1 MPNEYQPLVTPPAE
15 RNEPAL
21 WFAFHRGEMLIV
33 QSEDEAQLPCCLDL
47 SELGLST
54 VRSLYLGTYGGK
66 HCYVSELEHANAL
79 PDGHELQGLRALFG
93 NVDETLA
100 ALAGRAFQ
108 IMEWDRNHQYC
119 SRCGTPTEA
128 RREERSRAC
137 PKCKYTTYPPIS
149 PAIMVLITRGREILL
164 EQSRTIDASPEESN
178 DYDVFISYA
187 HEEFTW
193 VYENV
198 FVPLKD
204 ARTADGRKLEIF
216 FDTSSIRVGSGWQD
230 KISLAIDGSRF
241 IVPVYSE
248 TYFKRPYCRFEIKR
262 AHRKWIMADESSRC
276 VLPVMRGKPVILATV
291 DDIQA
296 VSIDEQPGLVA
307 EIIAKILAGLEPKPL
322 ATPAQG
328 ASTT

>member
-21 WFAFHRGEMLIV
+21 WFAFQRGEMLIV

-164 EQSRTIDASPEESN
+164 ARKPEWVPKRFSALAGFVEPGETLEDTVRRETREEVGVEIENLRYFGSQPWPFPHSLMIAFTADYASGEVRPDGVEIEEARFFDVEQLPNLPQRISISRRMIDA
-178 DYDVFISYA
+178 VA
-187 HEEFTW
+187 AK
-193 VYENV
+193 
-198 FVPLKD
+198 L
-204 ARTADGRKLEIF
+204 ARGE
-216 FDTSSIRVGSGWQD
+216 
-230 KISLAIDGSRF
+230 KI
-241 IVPVYSE
+241 
-248 TYFKRPYCRFEIKR
+248 
-262 AHRKWIMADESSRC
+262 
-276 VLPVMRGKPVILATV
+276 
-291 DDIQA
+291 
-296 VSIDEQPGLVA
+296 
-307 EIIAKILAGLEPKPL
+307 
-322 ATPAQG
+322 
-328 ASTT
+328 

>member
-164 EQSRTIDASPEESN
+164 ARKPEWVPRRFSALAGFVEPGETLE
-178 DYDVFISYA
+178 DTVRRETR
-187 HEEFTW
+187 EE
-193 VYENV
+193 VGVEIENLRY
-198 FVPLKD
+198 FGSQPWPFPHSLMI
-204 ARTADGRKLEIF
+204 AFTADYASGDVRPDGVEIEEARF
-216 FDTSSIRVGSGWQD
+216 FDVGQLPNLPQGISISRRMIDTVAA
-230 KISLAIDGSRF
+230 KLA
-241 IVPVYSE
+241 
-248 TYFKRPYCRFEIKR
+248 
-262 AHRKWIMADESSRC
+262 
-276 VLPVMRGKPVILATV
+276 RGEEL
-291 DDIQA
+291 
-296 VSIDEQPGLVA
+296 
-307 EIIAKILAGLEPKPL
+307 
-322 ATPAQG
+322 
-328 ASTT
+328 

>member
-15 RNEPAL
+15 RSEPAL

-164 EQSRTIDASPEESN
+164 ARKPEWVPKRFSALAGFVEPGETLEDTVRRETREEVGVEIENLRYFGSQPWPFPHSLMIAFTADYASGEVRPDGVEIEEARFFDVEQLPNLPQRISISRRMIDA
-178 DYDVFISYA
+178 VA
-187 HEEFTW
+187 AK
-193 VYENV
+193 
-198 FVPLKD
+198 L
-204 ARTADGRKLEIF
+204 ARGE
-216 FDTSSIRVGSGWQD
+216 
-230 KISLAIDGSRF
+230 KI
-241 IVPVYSE
+241 
-248 TYFKRPYCRFEIKR
+248 
-262 AHRKWIMADESSRC
+262 
-276 VLPVMRGKPVILATV
+276 
-291 DDIQA
+291 
-296 VSIDEQPGLVA
+296 
-307 EIIAKILAGLEPKPL
+307 
-322 ATPAQG
+322 
-328 ASTT
+328 